1 MSAFDDEFGLFG
13 DEEGVE
19 EERRSTLGAR
29 KIATG
34 ETIIDE
40 IEPEDERPARRP
52 RSGPPGERF
61 IAHDDAAGGRFPRR
75 RPRDAERKPLPD
87 DVAHPR
93 AIELLTF
100 LAKRLVGKPD
110 AVNVALHP
118 DPRGAV
124 LELEVDPDDLGKVIG
139 RGGRVAQALRTIVR
153 AGAEGRVTID
163 IVDSGEED
171 DEFDDDATESAGA
184 VASAAVLEDEQ
195 PETAGA
201 VSEDSVEADADT
213 EAASEEPAP
222 KTKGRAKAKK
232 ATAAKPAAKK
242 KAAPRARKA
251 KAAASDAGDEQAAE

>member
-52 RSGPPGERF
+52 RSGPPGERTGGF
-61 IAHDDAAGGRFPRR
+61 GDDASAGRWPRR
-75 RPRDAERKPLPD
+75 RPRDVERKPLPD

-100 LAKRLVGKPD
+100 LAKRLVGNPD
-110 AVNVALHP
+110 AVAVALHP
-118 DPRGAV
+118 DARGAV

-171 DEFDDDATESAGA
+171 DGDLDHELDAPVA
-184 VASAAVLEDEQ
+184 VAVAEPLPDADEAEAEAAVV
-195 PETAGA
+195 A
-201 VSEDSVEADADT
+201 EAPVT
-213 EAASEEPAP
+213 
-222 KTKGRAKAKK
+222 
-232 ATAAKPAAKK
+232 KK
-242 KAAPRARKA
+242 KAVRKRKP
-251 KAAASDAGDEQAAE
+251 KAAVDEPEQA